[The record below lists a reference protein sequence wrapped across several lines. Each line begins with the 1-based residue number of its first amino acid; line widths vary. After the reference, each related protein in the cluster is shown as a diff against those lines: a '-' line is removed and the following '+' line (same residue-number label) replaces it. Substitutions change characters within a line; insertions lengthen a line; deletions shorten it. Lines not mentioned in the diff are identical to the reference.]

1 MLVRNM
7 YIMIVVIVLQSLLHK
22 YLVSLIIALFILKIY
37 NNIVILNYLAFDV
50 LITCFVSF
58 EHPN

>member
-1 MLVRNM
+1 
-7 YIMIVVIVLQSLLHK
+7 
-22 YLVSLIIALFILKIY
+22 LKIY

-50 LITCFVSF
+50 LITCFVSL